1 MEVAECIGGPS
12 LAGVMRLLAQDHAG
26 WAGALLALCSC
37 RTCMSYFL
45 VAGMMVLPLLCLF
58 LCR

>member
-26 WAGALLALCSC
+26 WAGVLRAVIWPDMHQSLFVGVCGMVMLLLLD
-37 RTCMSYFL
+37 T
-45 VAGMMVLPLLCLF
+45 LLC
-58 LCR
+58 

>member
-26 WAGALLALCSC
+26 WAGVLLALCSC
-37 RTCMSYFL
+37 LTCNLTSL
-45 VAGMMVLPLLCLF
+45 LNRWHGDVALA
-58 LCR
+58 